1 MKATLN
7 ITLPLLGV
15 SGLYIFF
22 YYPLGYAILTAS
34 IAVVAYVMTNEL
46 TASLGVAVF
55 MIFLRWIGNAL
66 QPITS
71 SSAAARVAAA
81 AGKEGFQAKDP
92 ITIHQR
98 ITKEKSAVPPVR
110 GVTGVLESPSILGSL
125 HIGTL
130 SREEEGFTNSTL
142 PASVNA
148 PSTGIPTP
156 AENSVPANGS
166 PDTAP
171 MSNPALITGADPDAV
186 QTAMVNKGSALANG
200 PMAANMG
207 ATTSGPAPY
216 A

>member
-7 ITLPLLGV
+7 ITMALLGI
-15 SGLYIFF
+15 SALYIVF

-34 IAVVAYVMTNEL
+34 IAVVAYLMSGEL
-46 TASLGVAVF
+46 TAALGVAVF
-55 MIFLRWIGNAL
+55 MIFLRWIGNVL
-66 QPITS
+66 QPV
-71 SSAAARVAAA
+71 AAPRVAAA

-98 ITKEKSAVPPVR
+98 ITKEKVKAPPVR
-110 GVTGVLESPSILGSL
+110 GVTGVLESPNILGSL

-148 PSTGIPTP
+148 PTTGIPTP
-156 AENSVPANGS
+156 AESSVPTNANS
-166 PDTAP
+166 DSAP
-171 MSNPALITGADPDAV
+171 MSNPALITGADPEAV
-186 QTAMVNKGSALANG
+186 QTAMVNKGSALSNG
-200 PMAANMG
+200 PAAANMA

>member
-7 ITLPLLGV
+7 ITLALLGI

-34 IAVVAYVMTNEL
+34 IAVVAYLVTNEM
-46 TASLGVAVF
+46 TAALGVAVF
-55 MIFLRWIGNAL
+55 MIFLRWIGNVL
-66 QPITS
+66 QPV
-71 SSAAARVAAA
+71 AAAPTKRVDA

-98 ITKEKSAVPPVR
+98 IAKAKTTAAPVR

-156 AENSVPANGS
+156 AESSVPVNAS
-166 PDTAP
+166 PDNAP

-186 QTAMVNKGSALANG
+186 QTAMANKGSALAS
-200 PMAANMG
+200 PAAANMA

-216 A
+216 M